1 MGILIVPLSGQ
12 HDREA
17 FNCGEPSLNDWLT
30 RMAWQQQRKR
40 YARTHVLIDDAA
52 PARILGFHTLLA
64 HQIDTTHFPSDRA
77 LPRKLPAVL
86 LARLAVDR
94 SQQGRGLGELLLAD
108 AVSRATR
115 LSDEVAAVGLVVDAL
130 NDAAVRFYEHF
141 GFQPFRDDRARLV
154 LPLPH
159 GL

>member
-17 FNCGEPSLNDWLT
+17 FDCGEPSLNDWLT

-40 YARTHVLIDDAA
+40 YARTHVLVDDAA

-94 SQQGRGLGELLLAD
+94 SQQGRGHGELLLAD

-115 LSDEVAAVGLVVDAL
+115 LSDEVAAVGIVVDAL

-141 GFQPFRDDRARLV
+141 GFEAFRDDHRRLMLV
-154 LPLPH
+154 LV
-159 GL
+159 